1 MNIYKLDF
9 KFTNMNIYQYT
20 NMNINP
26 KKQLDLNLLLVHQFP
41 IKLFT
46 KWILLLKAR

>member
-1 MNIYKLDF
+1 MRYTNMNIYKLDF

-26 KKQLDLNLLLVHQFP
+26 KK
-41 IKLFT
+41 IT
-46 KWILLLKAR
+46 